1 LTEVNPTRGE
11 DRFLI
16 FDVLRGLSLFGI
28 LLVNMGFYTLPM
40 FYYPPG
46 LPHWS
51 RPVDRHLDTLIHS
64 LGETEFLT
72 IFSFLF
78 GLGFA
83 FQLNRIKPSGQ
94 ASSIFLRR
102 VAVLLAFGLFH
113 AFFIWMGDV
122 LVWYAVAAL
131 ALFLFQS
138 AKPNSL
144 LIAAATV
151 VALRIVRLEWLV
163 LHSPP
168 GPGIEAQTSAALQRV
183 QHCLQVYAHGS
194 FGEIFALR
202 ARDVWFQY
210 THPVDT
216 LLHILFVF
224 LIGFYLGKLG
234 LFQRETQESRKFF
247 ASLWRFGLVFGIG
260 GHVLRF
266 GLPHVHARAAL
277 YIDPPLAMLSD
288 FALAAFYVASMVLAM
303 NYAKIAQFLKP
314 FASIGRST
322 LTNYL
327 CQSLIVT
334 TLVYSYGFGLYGK
347 FTPIGWCALAAA
359 IYILQ
364 LSISLLWFRRFAY
377 GPVEW
382 LSRSLIYGKRIPLRL
397 PQGQSLHR

>member
-1 LTEVNPTRGE
+1 LTEANPTRSE
-11 DRFLI
+11 DRLLT

-51 RPVDRHLDTLIHS
+51 RPIDRHLDTLIHS

-83 FQLNRIKPSGQ
+83 FQLSRVKASGQ
-94 ASSIFLRR
+94 ANSVFLRR

-122 LVWYAVAAL
+122 LVWYALVAL
-131 ALFLFQS
+131 ALFLFRN

-144 LIAAATV
+144 LFGAATI
-151 VALRIVRLEWLV
+151 VALRVVRLEWLV
-163 LHSPP
+163 WHSPP
-168 GPGIEAQTSAALQRV
+168 PLDSEAKTSAALERV
-183 QHCLQVYAHGS
+183 QHCLQVYGHGS

-210 THPVDT
+210 THPIDI

-234 LFQRETQESRKFF
+234 LFQRNIQESRKFF
-247 ASLWRFGLVFGIG
+247 VSLWRFGLVFGIG
-260 GHVLRF
+260 GHLLRF
-266 GLPHVHARAAL
+266 GLPHVHTGAAL
-277 YIDPPLAMLSD
+277 YVDPPLAMVSD
-288 FALAAFYVASMVLAM
+288 FALAAFYVASVVLAM
-303 NYAKIAQFLKP
+303 NYAKVAQLLTP

-334 TLVYSYGFGLYGK
+334 TLVYGYGFGLYGK
-347 FTPIGWCALAAA
+347 LTPIDWFALTAA

-364 LSISLLWFRRFAY
+364 LSISLVWFRHFAY

-382 LSRSLIYGKRIPLRL
+382 LSRSMIYGKSIPLRL
-397 PQGQSLHR
+397 SQERTLRN